1 MIAAVTFECVN
12 FSGLREP
19 FAKPLRRCS
28 FSPSR
33 TDRMSDTDGFESP
46 PSDDNN
52 SNRATMSG
60 SPIGIRRADV
70 NGLEMIDAMA
80 GRASVFGFGFEP
92 ITEAI
97 QAVAESYL
105 GDASALVDDPAG
117 DDDSLCGKLRE
128 LLGDSPAITPDS
140 ISLCASADMA
150 VETAIGF
157 ARRFRPEKSFR
168 TIALLGSDHGRSG
181 VCRTASGRPELQQG
195 YGPMMAGFAH
205 VNVGDLDAMRATID
219 EQTACILLSPVDLRN
234 AARPLDAD
242 YLSGV
247 RELCDEHEI
256 LLVVDETRLAFGSSG
271 QPLAFSAI
279 ANVHADVVVL
289 ASGLFAGLAGGI
301 VLASQKVTG
310 DQVLDTHRYP
320 LLAAVA
326 CETLSSMHEQN
337 LPASASDSMR
347 DFAVALAEQLSGFE
361 FVRDVNV
368 LGMSIGIETDIDSAD
383 IVAAA
388 ERRGLRIETAGNT
401 AIRIQPPLVI
411 SREDQ
416 ETLLA
421 RLGETIEAIERE
433 TAELSI

>member
-1 MIAAVTFECVN
+1 
-12 FSGLREP
+12 
-19 FAKPLRRCS
+19 
-28 FSPSR
+28 
-33 TDRMSDTDGFESP
+33 MSDTDGFESP
-46 PSDDNN
+46 PSDDNR
-52 SNRATMSG
+52 STRATMSG

-117 DDDSLCGKLRE
+117 DEDLLCGKLLE
-128 LLGDSPAITPDS
+128 LLGDSPAIAADS
-140 ISLCASADMA
+140 ISLCSSADMA

-205 VNVGDLDAMRATID
+205 VSVGDLDAMRATID

-242 YLSGV
+242 YLIGV
-247 RELCDEHEI
+247 RELCNEHEI

-320 LLAAVA
+320 LLSAVA
-326 CETLSSMHEQN
+326 SETLSSMHKQN

-347 DFAVALAEQLSGFE
+347 DFARCTGRTVTR
-361 FVRDVNV
+361 V
-368 LGMSIGIETDIDSAD
+368 
-383 IVAAA
+383 
-388 ERRGLRIETAGNT
+388 
-401 AIRIQPPLVI
+401 
-411 SREDQ
+411 
-416 ETLLA
+416 
-421 RLGETIEAIERE
+421 
-433 TAELSI
+433 